1 MVSSAHTLINSFRW
15 KYLLWAGVLAFAL
28 FLSIPPR
35 LFLVPYATVLTD
47 AEGELLGAQI
57 APDGQWRFPVTEGIP
72 AKFEKALLTFEDRHF
87 YRHPGF
93 NPVAMSKA
101 LWDNLQAGRVVR
113 GGSTI
118 SMQVVR
124 LARQGQARTYAE
136 KLAELLLA
144 IKLELWHSKAEILQ
158 MYAAHAPFGG
168 NTVGLQTACW
178 RYYNRPG
185 AELSWAEAATLAVL
199 PNAPSLIFPG
209 KNQQVLLQKRN
220 RLLRALLQ
228 QEVIDTTTY
237 QLALQEPLPG
247 SPYPFPTMAKHLLLR
262 SLKDGQQGKLL
273 RTTLNIHLQELVTN
287 IVAQHHYRLSGNQVH
302 NAAVLVLDTETGN
315 TLAYIGNTAAAG
327 STERGNDVDVITA
340 PRSTGSILKPFLYAT
355 SLNEGRL
362 LPKTL
367 LPDVP
372 FYQKGFNPQNFN
384 KTFEGAVP
392 ADRALARS
400 LNIPYVYLLQE
411 YGVER
416 FHHFLKKSGMTTLH
430 QGPNHY
436 GLALILG
443 GAEGTLWDITG
454 MYASIARSLQHYSRY
469 RQKYDPADYRPANYL
484 PEKIDEGHG
493 PGAQASEGA
502 SVLLPE
508 QLSMRLQPT
517 SLLSAAAIWNTF
529 EALVEVNRP
538 ETEGAWKQFSSARR
552 IAWKTGTSFGFRD
565 GWAIGVTPEYTVG
578 VWVGNASG
586 EGRPGLTGIEAAAP
600 ILFNVFSALPPTSW
614 FTEPSG
620 DLERVWVCRQSG
632 YKASEIC
639 PEKLQQGVPHAS
651 LQAGSCPF
659 HQLVHLEP
667 AGRYRV
673 NSQCESVENMQHL
686 PWFVLPPV
694 MEWFYKSRNPDYAL
708 LPQLKEGCEAYNQ
721 RSMQLIYPAKAS
733 KIVVPRELD
742 GTAGSTIFEI
752 AHRQS
757 NTTLYWHLDE
767 QYLGS
772 TNSLHQMALNPA
784 DGPHLLLVTDQNGE
798 SLEHRFEVLAGVQ

>member
-1 MVSSAHTLINSFRW
+1 MKKHFRW
-15 KYLLWAGVLAFAL
+15 RYLLWAGGLAFAL
-28 FLSIPPR
+28 YLVFPPK
-35 LFLVPYATVLTD
+35 LFQVHYATVITD
-47 AEGELLGAQI
+47 AKGELLGAQI
-57 APDGQWRFPVTEGIP
+57 APDGQWRFPVADGVPE
-72 AKFEKALLTFEDRHF
+72 KFQIALLTFEDRHF
-87 YRHPGF
+87 YSHPGF
-93 NPVAMSKA
+93 NPVAMAKA
-101 LWDNLQAGRVVR
+101 LWENIKAGKVVR

-124 LARQGQARTYAE
+124 LARQGQARTYTE
-136 KLAELLLA
+136 KLLELLMAL
-144 IKLELWHSKAEILQ
+144 KLELHYSKDEILQ
-158 MYAAHAPFGG
+158 LYAAHAPFGG

-209 KNQQVLLQKRN
+209 KNQQILLQKRN
-220 RLLRALLQ
+220 RLLTALL
-228 QEVIDTTTY
+228 ERAEFDTTTY

-247 SPYPFPTMAKHLLLR
+247 SPYPFPATARHLLLR
-262 SLKDGQQGKLL
+262 SLKDGQHGKLL
-273 RTTLNIHLQELVTN
+273 RTTIDIHLQEQVAN

-302 NAAVLVLDTETGN
+302 NAAVLVLDTETGS
-315 TLAYIGNTAAAG
+315 TLAYIGNTGVAG
-327 STERGNDVDVITA
+327 DTERGNDVDVITA
-340 PRSTGSILKPFLYAT
+340 PRSTGSILKPFLYAAA
-355 SLNEGRL
+355 LNEGRL

-392 ADRALARS
+392 ADKALARS

-416 FHHFLKKSGMTTLH
+416 FHHLLKKAGMTTLQ

-443 GAEGTLWDITG
+443 GAEGSLWDITG
-454 MYASIARSLQHYSRY
+454 MYASMGRSLQHYSRY
-469 RQKYDPADYRPANYL
+469 NQNYDPADYHPPGYL
-484 PEKIDEGHG
+484 ALQVNNAEPTAD
-493 PGAQASEGA
+493 QFTQ
-502 SVLLPE
+502 
-508 QLSMRLQPT
+508 QLSGRLQNAG
-517 SLLSAAAIWNTF
+517 LIQAAAIWNTL

-600 ILFNVFSALPPTSW
+600 ILFDVFSALPPTTW
-614 FTEPSG
+614 FNEPGG
-620 DLERVWVCRQSG
+620 DLERVLVCKQSG

-639 PEKLQQGVPHAS
+639 PEQIEQGVPNAA
-651 LQAGSCPF
+651 LQTGTCPY
-659 HQLVHLEP
+659 HQLVHLD
-667 AGRYRV
+667 ATAQYRV
-673 NSQCESVENMQHL
+673 NSHCETVDNMQHL

-694 MEWFYKSRNPDYAL
+694 MEWFYKGRNPNYAV
-708 LPQLKEGCEAYNQ
+708 LPPVKEGCDGHSQ
-721 RSMQLIYPAKAS
+721 LSMQLIYPAKAS

-742 GTAGSTIFEI
+742 GTAGRTVFEV
-752 AHRQS
+752 AHRQPRI
-757 NTTLYWHLDE
+757 TLYWHLDE

-772 TNSLHQMALNPA
+772 TNSLHQMALNPS
-784 DGPHLLLVTDQNGE
+784 DGPHLLLITDENGE
-798 SLEHRFEVLAGVQ
+798 SLEHRFEVLAGVK